1 MSHDDIVNIK
11 GKAALQKQKQEKKQK
26 QKYKQTPEN
35 TKQTRTNKTKIQS
48 PNKLAKKPNKNPKKQ
63 TQNPPLRRK
72 KGRTFCFRKKVAA
85 TVNVTIRG
93 KDNLRKKKGNME
105 QS

>member
-1 MSHDDIVNIK
+1 MILSTLKVRQPHKNK
-11 GKAALQKQKQEKKQK
+11 NRKKNKNKNKNKPQK
-26 QKYKQTPEN
+26 N